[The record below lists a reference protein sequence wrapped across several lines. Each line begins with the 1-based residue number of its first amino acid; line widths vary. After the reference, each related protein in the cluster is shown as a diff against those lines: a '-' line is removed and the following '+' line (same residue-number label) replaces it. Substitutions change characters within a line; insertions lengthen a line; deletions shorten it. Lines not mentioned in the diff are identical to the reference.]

1 MPVKRGVER
10 KRGAP
15 RGNQNA
21 RKHGYYSKVLDEAQR
36 MDFELASGVNGIDDE
51 IALLR
56 VKIKAILEKD
66 PENFPLITQAVK
78 VLTRMV
84 QAHFNMS
91 KGDKRGFKEA
101 IEKLWQ
107 NVAVPAGIA
116 VGTILGKKA

>member
-1 MPVKRGVER
+1 MLKTLKRQKG
-10 KRGAP
+10 GQP
-15 RGNQNA
+15 GNQNA
-21 RKHGYYSKVLDEAQR
+21 RKHGYYSRVLDEAQQL
-36 MDFELASGVNGIDDE
+36 DFELASGVNGIDDE

-84 QAHFNMS
+84 QAHYNMS
-91 KGDKRGFKEA
+91 KGDKKGFKEA
-101 IEKLWQ
+101 IEKMWQ

>member
-1 MPVKRGVER
+1 MLKTLKRQKG
-10 KRGAP
+10 GQP
-15 RGNQNA
+15 GNQNA
-21 RKHGYYSKVLDEAQR
+21 RKHGYYSRVLDEAQQL
-36 MDFELASGVNGIDDE
+36 DFELASGVNGIDDE

-84 QAHFNMS
+84 QTHYNMS
-91 KGDKRGFKEA
+91 KGDKKGFKEA
-101 IEKLWQ
+101 IEKMWQ